1 MSLLIQFQ
9 LFIGLMVI
17 TFGICFVI
25 LIFNNLF
32 NSKKVI
38 VIRFIFEP
46 ILYMLF
52 AYFYYAFIGK
62 FASGRLNLFYIL
74 SIFMG
79 GFIFFKFY
87 YRVID
92 IYLKDKICKIK
103 TKIYKG
109 IKLHSRAIGVKL
121 SLQKVKRKKK
131 DEKN

>member
-32 NSKKVI
+32 YSKKVI

-52 AYFYYAFIGK
+52 AYLYYVFIGK
-62 FASGRLNLFYIL
+62 FASGILNLFYIF
-74 SIFMG
+74 SILVG

-87 YRVID
+87 YQIID
-92 IYLKDKICKIK
+92 IYLKDKISKIK
-103 TKIYKG
+103 TKIYKD
-109 IKLHSRAIGVKL
+109 IKLHYHSIGVKL
-121 SLQKVKRKKK
+121 SMQKEKRKKK

>member
-32 NSKKVI
+32 YSKKVI
-38 VIRFIFEP
+38 VIRFIFES

-52 AYFYYAFIGK
+52 AYLYYAFIGK

-103 TKIYKG
+103 TKIYKD
-109 IKLHSRAIGVKL
+109 IKLHYHSIGGKL
-121 SLQKVKRKKK
+121 SLQKAKRKKK

>member
-32 NSKKVI
+32 YSKKVI

-52 AYFYYAFIGK
+52 AYLYYVFIGR
-62 FASGRLNLFYIL
+62 FASGILNLFYIL

-87 YRVID
+87 YQIID

-103 TKIYKG
+103 TKIYKD
-109 IKLHSRAIGVKL
+109 IKLHYHSIGVKL
-121 SLQKVKRKKK
+121 SMQKEKRKKK

>member
-32 NSKKVI
+32 YSKKVI

-52 AYFYYAFIGK
+52 AYLYYVFIGR
-62 FASGRLNLFYIL
+62 FASGILNLFYIL

-87 YRVID
+87 YQIID
-92 IYLKDKICKIK
+92 IYLKDKISKIK
-103 TKIYKG
+103 TKIYKD
-109 IKLHSRAIGVKL
+109 IKLHYHSIGVKL
-121 SLQKVKRKKK
+121 SMQKEKRKKK

>member
-52 AYFYYAFIGK
+52 AYLYYVFIGK
-62 FASGRLNLFYIL
+62 FASGILNLFYIF
-74 SIFMG
+74 SILVG

-87 YRVID
+87 YQIID
-92 IYLKDKICKIK
+92 IYLKDKISKIK
-103 TKIYKG
+103 TKIYKD
-109 IKLHSRAIGVKL
+109 IKLHYHSIGGKL
-121 SLQKVKRKKK
+121 SLQKAKRNKK

>member
-32 NSKKVI
+32 YSKKVI

-52 AYFYYAFIGK
+52 AYLYYVFIGR
-62 FASGRLNLFYIL
+62 FASGILNLFYIL
-74 SIFMG
+74 SILWEVLYFLN
-79 GFIFFKFY
+79 FI
-87 YRVID
+87 IE
-92 IYLKDKICKIK
+92 L
-103 TKIYKG
+103 
-109 IKLHSRAIGVKL
+109 
-121 SLQKVKRKKK
+121 
-131 DEKN
+131 

>member
-32 NSKKVI
+32 YSKKVI

-52 AYFYYAFIGK
+52 AYLYYVFIGK
-62 FASGRLNLFYIL
+62 FASGILNLFYIF
-74 SIFMG
+74 SILVG

-87 YRVID
+87 YQIID
-92 IYLKDKICKIK
+92 IYLKDKLSKIK
-103 TKIYKG
+103 TKIYKD
-109 IKLHSRAIGVKL
+109 IKLHYRAIGGKL
-121 SLQKVKRKKK
+121 SLQKAKRKKK